1 MASTG
6 LLGINPY
13 RGGNVAIDFTSKPLQ
28 TFLQIKQR
36 KDAQAEATEKYFKDY
51 EKSLNPAGL
60 GAEEVKIFANKLKQV
75 QEFGLKNK
83 QAINNPS
90 KYGYDSQSELMA
102 GFKDLQ
108 TFIEESKKATAERKA
123 LVDFFNQNKKSGKRV
138 SDDYLE
144 VYKNAFLPVGAGYVS
159 PDYSKIAV
167 YDPHDDL
174 TFIDKTWKGIDLP
187 GKIEIEE
194 QVLNKKPTGRVKE
207 VKVESI
213 TPDVANNYAQR
224 ARSYYRSNLG
234 TQEQYNDLI
243 KDKDFVSQL
252 NPTYKKN
259 FGVDIKTPEDLVVA
273 YGLAT
278 KQPKREDRTGYDF
291 TKEWY
296 FREGQKRQDIRSAKN
311 KQGTDEDPVD
321 TYLTDARS
329 GKTFAGREGENIE
342 VMNLPEIIT
351 KDLGKERR
359 AAVVGRGIGDG
370 EYYNIVYQKDNKG
383 NPTDLIDWGKT
394 EKIPSSQ
401 IRSIIV
407 ARALP
412 SSAKAKLIGGSGV
425 KVEKAAQKEASSS
438 TKEVKETKTFVF
450 PKGKTKF

>member
-13 RGGNVAIDFTSKPLQ
+13 RGGNVAIDFTSRPLQ

-83 QAINNPS
+83 QKINNPS

-138 SDDYLE
+138 SDDYME
-144 VYKNAFLPVGAGYVS
+144 VYKNAFLPVGAGYVA

-167 YDPHDDL
+167 YDPHDDI
-174 TFIDKTWKGIDLP
+174 TFVDKTWRGIDLP

-194 QVLNKKPTGRVKE
+194 QVIDKKPTGRVKE
-207 VKVESI
+207 VMVESI
-213 TPDVANNYAQR
+213 TPEVAKTYEQR
-224 ARSYYRSNLG
+224 ARGYFRSNKG
-234 TQEQYNDLI
+234 TEEQFNELI
-243 KDKDFVSQL
+243 KDVAFVNQL
-252 NPTYKKN
+252 NPLYKKN
-259 FGVDIKTPEDLVVA
+259 FGVDIKTPEDLSVA

-278 KQPKREDRTGYDF
+278 KQPKKEDKTGYDF
-291 TKEWY
+291 TKEYY
-296 FREGQKRQDIRSAKN
+296 FKESQKRADVRAALARAAANKKAPTTQGNLFDDIPDVTLTNGGYIRNGQAYDKNGNPYNGKVKLPKEKLSAQLFTVLGNPKGVNEFEVTFENGTPSTFSN
-311 KQGTDEDPVD
+311 KRTG
-321 TYLTDARS
+321 
-329 GKTFAGREGENIE
+329 
-342 VMNLPEIIT
+342 IIT
-351 KDLGKERR
+351 RQGMTNYQLKYDSEPIK
-359 AAVVGRGIGDG
+359 G
-370 EYYNIVYQKDNKG
+370 EQMQFG
-383 NPTDLIDWGKT
+383 NPAPAPAAGGK
-394 EKIPSSQ
+394 KK
-401 IRSIIV
+401 
-407 ARALP
+407 
-412 SSAKAKLIGGSGV
+412 KAY
-425 KVEKAAQKEASSS
+425 
-438 TKEVKETKTFVF
+438 
-450 PKGKTKF
+450 